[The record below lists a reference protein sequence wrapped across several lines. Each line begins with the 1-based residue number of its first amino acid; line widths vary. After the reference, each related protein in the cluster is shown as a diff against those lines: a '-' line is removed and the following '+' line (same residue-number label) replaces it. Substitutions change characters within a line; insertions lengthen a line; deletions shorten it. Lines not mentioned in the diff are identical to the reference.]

1 MHHQRDREPEAQ
13 RQKDRERET
22 NSKRAEAR
30 HTEGSGDNTHQKG
43 NKKGEVELTEEENRK
58 KRPRNEA

>member
-1 MHHQRDREPEAQ
+1 MHHHGDTEPEAQ

-22 NSKRAEAR
+22 NSQRAEAR

-43 NKKGEVELTEEENRK
+43 NKKGELELTEK
-58 KRPRNEA
+58 KNKMNTEK

>member
-1 MHHQRDREPEAQ
+1 MHHHGDTEPEAQ

-22 NSKRAEAR
+22 NSQRAEAR

-43 NKKGEVELTEEENRK
+43 NKKGELELTEK
-58 KRPRNEA
+58 KNKMKTEK